1 MLPSWILC
9 SYGCSLTYN
18 HKSYPNLKYIYII
31 PLVSLKF
38 FHLSPGEHRVFQSI
52 YALYVANTY
61 YSFTTRKLQGTCITI
76 KISQKINTVVLCTL
90 TLYKRRKRY
99 LNGAKTLLKKVLN
112 GKLKKHIHSS
122 ILQTV
127 WAHIGYF
134 SISAPIVWSNLS
146 QCSCD
151 NPSGCTTFRSKEP
164 KTLAPGHREDH
175 SQGAFTV
182 SKNLVCKQEKE
193 SPVVYSS
200 LSLGFFWVRSNCMVR
215 LPREVI
221 VTIPEVFKKHVHVAL
236 RDRG

>member
-1 MLPSWILC
+1 MGLKRCSRRNWMGNWRNTFILPS
-9 SYGCSLTYN
+9 YR
-18 HKSYPNLKYIYII
+18 
-31 PLVSLKF
+31 
-38 FHLSPGEHRVFQSI
+38 LSQHM
-52 YALYVANTY
+52 
-61 YSFTTRKLQGTCITI
+61 
-76 KISQKINTVVLCTL
+76 
-90 TLYKRRKRY
+90 
-99 LNGAKTLLKKVLN
+99 
-112 GKLKKHIHSS
+112 
-122 ILQTV
+122 
-127 WAHIGYF
+127 IGYF

-175 SQGAFTV
+175 SWGAFTV
-182 SKNLVCKQEKE
+182 SKNLVCKQKKE

-200 LSLGFFWVRSNCMVR
+200 FSLGFFWVRSNCMVR